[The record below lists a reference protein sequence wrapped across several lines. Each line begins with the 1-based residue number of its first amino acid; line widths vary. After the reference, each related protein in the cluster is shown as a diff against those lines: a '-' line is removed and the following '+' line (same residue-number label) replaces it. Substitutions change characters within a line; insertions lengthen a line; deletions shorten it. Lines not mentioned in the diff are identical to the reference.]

1 MKIERLVNVAG
12 VIGLIASLIF
22 VGLELRQS
30 QRIALASQIQARA
43 QMNVDR
49 MIASLEG
56 NLDEL
61 RLLTPS
67 SFEYTELTDE
77 EKLIADT
84 LQRWRFAMLENNF
97 TQYQMGLFSEEYW
110 VQTEQRIE
118 SFYNICELRDVI
130 GEQTASFQRYL
141 DSLPDKCVE

>member
-1 MKIERLVNVAG
+1 MKIERFVNVAG
-12 VIGLIASLIF
+12 VIGLIASLLF

-56 NLDEL
+56 NLDAL
-61 RLLTPS
+61 RLFTPS
-67 SFEYTELTDE
+67 SFDYTELTDE

-110 VQTEQRIE
+110 VQTEKRIE
-118 SFYNICELRDVI
+118 SFYNICELRGVI